1 MASSPKNSF
10 SSSSSISLRRRP
22 VPLLLTLIIHAL
34 LVILFFRLAPYAPPT
49 VEMRSKPLTVQLLPA
64 QRESAAARPRSV
76 AKTRSVTR
84 GASRLLPPRPVKPP
98 VIPKTKPV
106 EPSQPLV
113 EVIPLTRA
121 ELASIDFNLSR
132 SNGGKSADAGTGSA
146 GRGSEGDTPFADG
159 EGPGGERLY
168 YADWYRKPTSAE
180 LSGYLPP
187 GPRKTGWGMIACQMV
202 ENYRVENCRA
212 LGQSPGSGLSR
223 AVLNAAWQFRVRPPS
238 IGGRPI
244 MGAWVRIRIEFSEGG
259 VE

>member
-1 MASSPKNSF
+1 MAPAFNQSF
-10 SSSSSISLRRRP
+10 SDGSSISLRRRP
-22 VPLLLTLIIHAL
+22 VPLLMTLIIHVL
-34 LVILFFRLAPYAPPT
+34 LVIMFFRLAPNAPPT
-49 VEMRSKPLTVQLLPA
+49 VQMRSKPLTVQLLPA
-64 QRESAAARPRSV
+64 QRESPAARPRSV
-76 AKTRSVTR
+76 AKTKSVTR
-84 GASRLLPPRPVKPP
+84 GAALRLPPRPVKPP
-98 VIPKTKPV
+98 VIPKAKPV

-132 SNGGKSADAGTGSA
+132 SSQGKSADAGTGSA
-146 GRGSEGDTPFADG
+146 GRGSQGDTPFADG

-238 IGGRPI
+238 IGGRAI
-244 MGAWVRIRIEFSEGG
+244 MRAWVRIRIEFSEGG